1 MAFTPSEKFT
11 SSEVIFLKKTGK
23 DYEIAMLLDFYGELL
38 TEKQAK
44 AMDLYYNEDLSL
56 AEIAEPLSISR
67 QGVRD
72 SIKRGEKQLIDL
84 EETLGLAKRFKE
96 IEKDVVDIKGMF
108 GELKTY
114 IDTYIHS
121 AKLSDAVSKIADKI
135 DSITEKL

>member
-1 MAFTPSEKFT
+1 
-11 SSEVIFLKKTGK
+11 
-23 DYEIAMLLDFYGELL
+23 MLLDFYGELL

-44 AMDLYYNEDLSL
+44 AMELYYNEDLSL

-84 EETLGLAKRFKE
+84 ENTLGLLKRFKE
-96 IEKDVVDIKGMF
+96 IERDVVDIEEMF
-108 GELKTY
+108 TELKTY

-121 AKLSDAVSKIADKI
+121 EKLSSAVSEISDKI
-135 DSITEKL
+135 KSITEKL

>member
-1 MAFTPSEKFT
+1 M
-11 SSEVIFLKKTGK
+11 KKTGK

-38 TEKQAK
+38 TEKQRE

-72 SIKRGEKQLIDL
+72 SIKRGEKQLEEL
-84 EETLGLAKRFKE
+84 ETTLGLAKRFRE
-96 IEKDVVDIKGMF
+96 IKHDVVDIKEMF
-108 GELKTY
+108 TELKTY

-121 AKLSDAVSKIADKI
+121 QKLSDAVSEIAEKI

>member
-1 MAFTPSEKFT
+1 M
-11 SSEVIFLKKTGK
+11 KKTGK

-44 AMDLYYNEDLSL
+44 AMELYYNEDLSL

-72 SIKRGEKQLIDL
+72 SIKRGEKQLIEL
-84 EETLGLAKRFKE
+84 ENTLGLAKRFKE
-96 IEKDVVDIKGMF
+96 IGEDIVEIKAMF
-108 GELKTY
+108 KELRDY
-114 IDTYIHS
+114 IDTFIHS
-121 AKLSDAVSKIADKI
+121 AKLSSAVSDISDKI

>member
-1 MAFTPSEKFT
+1 M
-11 SSEVIFLKKTGK
+11 KKTGK

-44 AMDLYYNEDLSL
+44 AMELYYNEDLSL

-72 SIKRGEKQLIDL
+72 SIKRGEKQLLDL
-84 EETLGLAKRFKE
+84 ENTLGLAKRFKE
-96 IEKDVVDIKGMF
+96 IEQEIVDIQAMF
-108 GELKTY
+108 AELKIY

-121 AKLSDAVSKIADKI
+121 AKLSGAVSEIADKI
-135 DSITEKL
+135 EAITEKL

>member
-1 MAFTPSEKFT
+1 
-11 SSEVIFLKKTGK
+11 LKKTGK

-44 AMDLYYNEDLSL
+44 AMELYYNEDLSL
-56 AEIAEPLSISR
+56 SEIAEPLSISR

-84 EETLGLAKRFKE
+84 ENTLGLLKKFKE
-96 IEKDVVDIKGMF
+96 IERDVVDIEEMF
-108 GELKTY
+108 SELKNY

-121 AKLSDAVSKIADKI
+121 EKLSSAVQEIADKI
-135 DSITEKL
+135 KSITEKL